1 MIFATPDELAP
12 AVGRHLGTT
21 GWTTVTDAQLADYA
35 AATGDVADDGAVPP
49 LLLLA
54 LTNLFMPELVEVR
67 GVDLGV
73 NYGTAEVRFP
83 APAPTGR
90 RLRASAQLTAC
101 EPVRGGVQSTIRIT
115 VEAEGVDTPVCTVD
129 SLSRWFA
136 TAPRS

>member
-1 MIFATPDELAP
+1 MIFETPADLAP

-35 AATGDVADDGAVPP
+35 AATGDAAADGAIPP

-54 LTNLFMPELVEVR
+54 LTNLFMPQLVEVR

-90 RLRASAQLTAC
+90 RLRAGAQLTAC
-101 EPVRGGVQSTIRIT
+101 DEVRGGVQSTIRIT
-115 VEAEGVDTPVCTVD
+115 VEAEGLPTPVCTVD
-129 SLSRWFA
+129 ALSRWLA
-136 TAPRS
+136 AQ